1 MAKPEPKKQLDEIVE
16 IVTRHPDGANL
27 KAIAEQFGPRAAR
40 RTLQKWLKDLV
51 KQGRLVLDGDRK
63 GAKYFAIKKSA
74 AGVLAE
80 RTLQLSEGAQEVQLL
95 ISRPEEE
102 RRPVSYNREF
112 LDSYKPNETYY
123 LSKTQR
129 ISLQKI
135 GTVEPGEQP
144 AGTYARKILSRLL
157 IDLSWNSSRLEGN
170 TYSVLDTKNLIEL
183 GQAAEG
189 KEQTETQM
197 IMNHKGAIE
206 FMVDSADSIGFNRF
220 TIKNLHGF
228 LAENLLSNP
237 DAAGRLR
244 RIEVGISNSV
254 YLPLAI
260 PQLIEEC
267 FDQVLATAQRIDD
280 PFEQSFFAMVHLPYL
295 QPFDDVNKR
304 VSRLA
309 ANIPFVK
316 NNLIPLAFKGVP
328 RDIYTQGLLGVY
340 ELNRVELL
348 RDVFVEAYERSAQQY
363 AAVLQSLGEPD
374 PFRFKY
380 TKAIKEIV
388 GDVVR
393 QAIGR
398 EQTHRFV
405 LSRPQTILVEK
416 KDQEQFVRL
425 VETEIYSLHEGNF
438 ARYRITQPEFS
449 HWQDNWNSSVS
460 DQP

>member
-16 IVTRHPDGANL
+16 IVTQHPEGASL
-27 KAIAEQFGPRAAR
+27 RVIAERFGPRAAR
-40 RTLQKWLKDLV
+40 RTIQKWLKDLV
-51 KQGRLVLDGDRK
+51 EQGRLVLDGEKK
-63 GAKYFAIKKSA
+63 GARYFAVKKNG
-74 AGVLAE
+74 AGILPE
-80 RTLQLSEGAQEVQLL
+80 RTLQISSAAQEVQQM
-95 ISRPEEE
+95 ISRPEGD
-102 RRPVSYNREF
+102 RRPVSYNRQF
-112 LDSYKPNETYY
+112 LDSYQPNESFY
-123 LSKTQR
+123 LSKAQR
-129 ISLQKI
+129 ISLRNI
-135 GTVEPGEQP
+135 GTVESGAQP

-189 KEQTETQM
+189 KDQTETQM

-206 FMVDSADSIGFNRF
+206 FMVDSADSIGFNRY
-220 TIKNLHGF
+220 TIQNLHSF

-244 RIEVGISNSV
+244 RIEVGISHSV

-267 FDQVLATAQRIDD
+267 FDQVLATAQRIED
-280 PFEQSFFAMVHLPYL
+280 PFEQSFFVMVHLPYL

-328 RDIYTQGLLGVY
+328 RDIYTQALLGVY

-363 AAVLQSLGEPD
+363 AVVLQSLGEPD

-380 TKAIKEIV
+380 AKAIKEIV

-393 QAIGR
+393 QVVKR
-398 EQTHRFV
+398 EDTHKFV
-405 LSRPQTILVEK
+405 LSRPQIVMVDKRE
-416 KDQEQFVRL
+416 QEQFIRL

-438 ARYRITQPEFS
+438 ARYRVTPSEFS
-449 HWQDNWNSSVS
+449 KWNDNWNPSPP
-460 DQP
+460 DRT